1 MVTKDKTMESKPSA
15 SDANVQIKIGVFAEK
30 GSGKEW
36 LCRQLDLTTITPE
49 NPITDA
55 DVPF

>member
-1 MVTKDKTMESKPSA
+1 MESKPSA